1 MPALV
6 QTLFSP
12 LNEIKIKLRFFFA
25 FLIFHSETEETLLTL
40 KLMDL
45 LERGQNFQI
54 TFNIFFSL
62 LLSLLFAKNSKS
74 DFLAIFLISNLFFS
88 TAFIFSQLRTLL
100 RQTDTMLQAWKT
112 QRPQTWGLSGPARL
126 AFKQSE

>member
-1 MPALV
+1 
-6 QTLFSP
+6 
-12 LNEIKIKLRFFFA
+12 
-25 FLIFHSETEETLLTL
+25 
-40 KLMDL
+40 MDL

-100 RQTDTMLQAWKT
+100 RQADTMLQALKT
-112 QRPQTWGLSGPARL
+112 QRPQAWGLSGLALL
-126 AFKQSE
+126 AFKQSV